1 MTEYSPEY
9 RARVLD
15 WFETDFKESAK
26 STTKT
31 QRLEDGRV
39 SYRFSVTNNSGID
52 FNRFSFKVRILNK
65 ANGQEIGNA
74 TIRTGE
80 WANGET
86 KNFKSKIDIPADVR
100 SISFMMYSESVD
112 FDGQPAGVRV
122 YRDSSEGGVSDM
134 LNDLRDL
141 GEMVTGADGSGGV
154 FGELFGTGGM
164 PETTVTKTTT
174 TRTANGTTT
183 TKTTTTT
190 SSSGNVRQRTTT
202 TRQTNG
208 QQRRQAQ
215 RNNSQRR
222 RTYTARRTEKKL
234 NKIRLGKSPGSIA
247 AAVGAAIFAMA
258 AAGSAGDP
266 TSIIQYG
273 VVAAALGLV
282 AVGLKIYRARMG
294 RRVRA
299 YEAKINYEGNTSLDD
314 LAAFTGRPVDKVA
327 DDLQKMI
334 VEGFFPDAYIDIN
347 NRLLVMTRNGEP
359 IESPEKSAAANKIA
373 KRKAA
378 RDKGLVPE
386 SIDDLITM
394 TDDPEIKAKLRSLRT
409 ITKKIDQRVEERP
422 ELESQ
427 VKDFREKYYPEVV
440 RLTDEYNEK
449 IEGIGKYE
457 SERAADPLEINANPN
472 YLEEQ
477 AAEIKVQLISL
488 IDSVAEASENL
499 LEKLHEDD
507 IMDISTDI
515 KMLQTTLASKGLLDS
530 DFDL

>member
-222 RTYTARRTEKKL
+222 SSGGNVRKTYTARRTEKKL
-234 NKIRLGKSPGSIA
+234 NKIRLGKSPGSMA

-266 TSIIQYG
+266 TSIVQYG
-273 VVAAALGLV
+273 IVAAALGLV
-282 AVGLKIYRARMG
+282 AVGLKIYRARLG

-334 VEGFFPDAYIDIN
+334 VEGFFPDA
-347 NRLLVMTRNGEP
+347 
-359 IESPEKSAAANKIA
+359 
-373 KRKAA
+373 
-378 RDKGLVPE
+378 
-386 SIDDLITM
+386 
-394 TDDPEIKAKLRSLRT
+394 
-409 ITKKIDQRVEERP
+409 
-422 ELESQ
+422 
-427 VKDFREKYYPEVV
+427 
-440 RLTDEYNEK
+440 
-449 IEGIGKYE
+449 
-457 SERAADPLEINANPN
+457 
-472 YLEEQ
+472 
-477 AAEIKVQLISL
+477 
-488 IDSVAEASENL
+488 
-499 LEKLHEDD
+499 
-507 IMDISTDI
+507 
-515 KMLQTTLASKGLLDS
+515 
-530 DFDL
+530 